1 MTQTQPQQSSS
12 GLLMDIWRSFRALPT
27 WVQMWVMLIL
37 APANMASAVF
47 WNEPL
52 GAWITILTYVAMMLN
67 MPIMVKDRG
76 FSKLMA
82 LPHLIPWTILVA
94 IILFVRPEATGA
106 YDTYL
111 WVILVVNTISLL
123 FDYPDA
129 VMWWCGDRDV
139 AGR

>member
-52 GAWITILTYVAMMLN
+52 GVWITILTYAAMMLN

-94 IILFVRPEATGA
+94 IILFARPEATGA
-106 YDTYL
+106 YDIYL
-111 WVILVVNTISLL
+111 WIILAVNTISLL

-129 VMWWCGDRDV
+129 VMWWRGDRAV
-139 AGR
+139 ARR